1 MKNIVL
7 TVLCIALTMAS
18 SPFKVQAQKSGK
30 ITMRQI
36 EDKEERLKKAFD
48 IANDFNRKYSEALQN
63 NPSYNNL
70 KEEYDKILKI
80 ADKIIS
86 TIEIRPNLIIKLV

>member
-70 KEEYDKILKI
+70 KEEYDKHKNNKYSPGIY
-80 ADKIIS
+80 
-86 TIEIRPNLIIKLV
+86 